1 MRILN
6 KLPIKSD
13 FFKNVLKLSSSSA
26 FASVLTALA
35 LPVIT
40 RLFTKQ
46 DIGDFQLLYS
56 IILLFGLLGPLKYE
70 MAILL
75 PKELEDRYHMVIV
88 SFLVLGTFSLL
99 LLVVFLFF
107 GPEILRYLE
116 AERLAGYEAWL
127 VLGIFLT
134 GMLQVVRYILI
145 LHKKFGDLAR
155 NRIYQMGVQ
164 HGVSIGW
171 GWFSP
176 SFLGLFAGYIVGVA
190 VPVYLVLRRRLFH
203 FRGFTWEK
211 AKQLLYEYRKFPTFN
226 TAAVFL
232 NNFSL
237 QLPVFMFAK
246 FYDETIV
253 AMYAIANQALVM
265 PTITLIGTAVQQV
278 YYQAASEA
286 FQEHP
291 RKLMGIYRQTL
302 KKLSLVG
309 LVPIGGVI
317 LLAPLLAGLIFG
329 KEWSEAGVYMQ
340 ILSLGIYF
348 RLINSPIASALSII
362 NRQEAGLV
370 LIILS
375 LALRFGAMYVFS
387 DTPEQMLWAL
397 SISTAL
403 FYGFY
408 NYSVYYY
415 IRSAIRAHERGE
427 GDERN

>member
-1 MRILN
+1 MRILH

-99 LLVVFLFF
+99 LLVFLFF